1 MGSEDFSLCTIC
13 LSLETLLSNYKIL
26 LFPISLGLN
35 PTRFNAH
42 MGKGIREV
50 GINYKC
56 LCQCMLFPLLQSIVE
71 VSGLEPEISHP
82 KFKTNKRPRSKISNA
97 GSNNIFI
104 PCCVEVGFQ
113 ESLKEARI
121 QQRREVVPGNGA
133 ERERSEGKQERQWDW
148 KDSQPLER
156 KASTLSGGRQKV

>member
-1 MGSEDFSLCTIC
+1 
-13 LSLETLLSNYKIL
+13 
-26 LFPISLGLN
+26 
-35 PTRFNAH
+35 

-82 KFKTNKRPRSKISNA
+82 KLKTNKRPRSRIPHA
-97 GSNNIFI
+97 GGNNIFT

-121 QQRREVVPGNGA
+121 QEIREVVPGNGK
-133 ERERSEGKQERQWDW
+133 EKEMSEGKQIRQWDW
-148 KDSQPLER
+148 KDSKPSER
-156 KASTLSGGRQKV
+156 KVSMLRGGRQKV